1 MAPKRK
7 NNSGKGSSIT
17 MKQHR
22 LTKRV
27 IGTMEPHNKNKSQI
41 ATQEKKQLQSKK
53 KQGKKCVA
61 NENTENQLD
70 SIMEDTSK
78 DPKSMSV
85 DSNDFNP
92 TDPELSTSGS
102 YCSNTSNTGIQ
113 VKTSSTANFHIEDDD
128 DDTDEFQAMF
138 MSNAFASKTRP
149 DYASTPLV
157 RSQHHS
163 QSNMCASAKSLVS
176 RQIKNRT
183 RGPLST
189 NTVDNQL
196 KMSNTPSR
204 NINTSTN
211 PCTNT
216 DSSPLTQVPN
226 GSQASPSTN
235 YATNNNAILETFVEY
250 RTLKRELQR
259 ALNLNERWKADYQ
272 ILVRRMQ
279 RLQNSSF
286 PRPNVDGRAFLEQL
300 LDSIRS
306 SEHDE
311 DNRSSNQLA
320 NDIGLPE
327 TTLLS
332 FSNAEPQKTAL
343 RIFNALFPTNQNKQS
358 LINVTNLNVNHPT
371 LLENILVFARRCSP
385 GSGYSMAM
393 LKEAVGNSIRCARHK
408 IKMEQSRIVAAAA
421 VQQVDPNHENGMMD

>member
-1 MAPKRK
+1 
-7 NNSGKGSSIT
+7 
-17 MKQHR
+17 
-22 LTKRV
+22 
-27 IGTMEPHNKNKSQI
+27 
-41 ATQEKKQLQSKK
+41 
-53 KQGKKCVA
+53 
-61 NENTENQLD
+61 
-70 SIMEDTSK
+70 
-78 DPKSMSV
+78 
-85 DSNDFNP
+85 
-92 TDPELSTSGS
+92 
-102 YCSNTSNTGIQ
+102 
-113 VKTSSTANFHIEDDD
+113 
-128 DDTDEFQAMF
+128 
-138 MSNAFASKTRP
+138 
-149 DYASTPLV
+149 
-157 RSQHHS
+157 
-163 QSNMCASAKSLVS
+163 SNMCASAKSLVS

-358 LINVTNLNVNHPT
+358 LINVTNLNY
-371 LLENILVFARRCSP
+371 LLDVAHP

>member
-7 NNSGKGSSIT
+7 NNSGKDSST
-17 MKQHR
+17 TTKQRR

-27 IGTMEPHNKNKSQI
+27 IGTMEPHNESKFQV
-41 ATQEKKQLQSKK
+41 ATQQKKQLQSKK
-53 KQGKKCVA
+53 KQDKKCVA
-61 NENTENQLD
+61 NDNTENQLD

-78 DPKSMSV
+78 DPKSMSI

-92 TDPELSTSGS
+92 MDPELSTSGS

-113 VKTSSTANFHIEDDD
+113 VKTSSTTNFHIEDDD
-128 DDTDEFQAMF
+128 DDTDEFQTMF

-157 RSQHHS
+157 RSQHHT
-163 QSNMCASAKSLVS
+163 QSDMCASAESIVS

-189 NTVDNQL
+189 STVDNQL

-204 NINTSTN
+204 NITTPIN
-211 PCTNT
+211 PRAYT

-226 GSQASPSTN
+226 GSQALSSTN
-235 YATNNNAILETFVEY
+235 YATNTNAILETFVEY

-259 ALNLNERWKADYQ
+259 ALNLNERWKTDYQ
-272 ILVRRMQ
+272 ILVRRTQ

-286 PRPNVDGRAFLEQL
+286 PRPNADGRAFLEQL

-311 DNRSSNQLA
+311 DSRSSNQLA

-343 RIFNALFPTNQNKQS
+343 RIFNALFPTNQDKQS
-358 LINVTNLNVNHPT
+358 LINVTNLNVKHPT
-371 LLENILVFARRCSP
+371 LLENILIFARRCSP
-385 GSGYSMAM
+385 GSGYSMAI
-393 LKEAVGNSIRCARHK
+393 LKEAIGNSIRCARHK
-408 IKMEQSRIVAAAA
+408 IKMEQSRTIAAVA
-421 VQQVDPNHENGMMD
+421 VQQADPNYENGMMD